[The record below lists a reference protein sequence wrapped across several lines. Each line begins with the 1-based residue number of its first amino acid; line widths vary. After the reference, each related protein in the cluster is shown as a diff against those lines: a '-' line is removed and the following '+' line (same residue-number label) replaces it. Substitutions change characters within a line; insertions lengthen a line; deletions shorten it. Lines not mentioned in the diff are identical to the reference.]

1 MGGFVPAAALSAVQM
16 SISAAQQ
23 ERQADAA
30 RGAAKAEARSKIAQ
44 INAAKAA
51 EDRLRNERLRRAQAS
66 QRAQFGSAGIA
77 SGGSAQA
84 VLAGLS
90 KEAAL
95 TAAEQNRLNAL
106 RIGQIN
112 QQLDWQRRKNLLE
125 LSNYKSTAAFDLMK
139 QSASNANLLSN

>member
-16 SISAAQQ
+16 GITAAQQ

-30 RGAAKAEARSKIAQ
+30 HAAAKADAKSKIAQ
-44 INAAKAA
+44 INAAQAA
-51 EDRLRNERLRRAQAS
+51 DERLRNERLRRAQAS
-66 QRAQFGSAGIA
+66 QRAQFGARGIG

-95 TAAEQNRLNAL
+95 TAAEQSRLGAL
-106 RIGQIN
+106 RTGQIN
-112 QQLDWQRRKNLLE
+112 DQLDWQRRKNLLD
-125 LSNYKSTAAFDLMK
+125 LSDYNSTAAFNFLK
-139 QSASNANLLSN
+139 QSAAKTNLLSS

>member
-16 SISAAQQ
+16 GITAAQQ

-30 RGAAKAEARSKIAQ
+30 QAAAKAEAKSKIAQ
-44 INAAKAA
+44 INAAQAA

-66 QRAQFGSAGIA
+66 QRARFGAAGIA

-95 TAAEQNRLNAL
+95 TAADQSRLNAL

-112 QQLDWQRRKNLLE
+112 QQLDWQRRRNLLD
-125 LSNYKSTAAFDLMK
+125 LSDYKSTAAFDLMK
-139 QSASNANLLSN
+139 QSAANIDLLSN